1 MVKIAIVED
10 EKESFQRLKELIG
23 RYERE
28 KNEKIETRW
37 FTEGLTFIDEYN
49 VGEYDCVFMDIDMP
63 HINGMETAKELRKL
77 DSVVPLIF
85 VSIMVQYAIEG
96 YSVDAMD
103 FLVKP
108 IQYLTFSMKLEK
120 AINYSRKR
128 QSLRLFSRHERG
140 LQKTDKHDES
150 GTDPQ

>member
-63 HINGMETAKELRKL
+63 TRE
-77 DSVVPLIF
+77 
-85 VSIMVQYAIEG
+85 
-96 YSVDAMD
+96 
-103 FLVKP
+103 
-108 IQYLTFSMKLEK
+108 
-120 AINYSRKR
+120 
-128 QSLRLFSRHERG
+128 
-140 LQKTDKHDES
+140 
-150 GTDPQ
+150 